1 MPPVRGYRALVLAL
15 ALLVVGGQL
24 VSVGPSQG
32 FAATDKVLILS
43 TTISGGLSSTEAN
56 EAAAKGLAV
65 DIVDPT
71 AWSAMTAAQFSAYRA
86 IILGDPTCSGAYSAA
101 AATATATTWEPLL
114 NGNVIIVGTDPVFH
128 QNNHSGAEKL
138 TRDAVDFAVA
148 QPGKTGAYIS
158 LSCYYAGAQAHTP
171 VPLLD
176 GIEKDGFTV
185 TGVDCQDS
193 GHVVA
198 VSPAIVG
205 LTDADLQNWQCSV
218 HEAFDKFPGS
228 FTVLAIDTSHAS
240 TFTASDGTTGSPYI
254 LATGDIQSFPLS
266 LRPLSG
272 TVAAG
277 GSYSVTAQLLDV
289 HTRAPVS
296 GQVIGFGVTAGPDTG
311 AHGTCSPDAG
321 CATGASGTVSWT
333 FATGHQAGDDTIQ
346 AFVDLN
352 HNGTADLAEPQTT
365 AGVQVTGET
374 IRDAVF
380 VHGWH
385 SNANDVQLGTAY
397 APLMKALL
405 NRLPDHT
412 KALIFYQDLAYKT
425 QTGCDSLMPTPD
437 ANTQSLHIE
446 PNAADSN
453 VCDSESDLG
462 YNAANLDNLIQ
473 AQTGPVAVISNSLGG
488 GIVRGWMALAQQR
501 PNDTTLQL
509 ASTVIFTQGTQQGV
523 FWTNLDRQSK
533 ESFGGPGQA
542 IFRWAANAIG
552 YDVSKPAAR
561 DVVPQGPWYQS
572 VNPVP
577 VPPQLHYYNFYSD
590 VKVHY
595 VQYFFIWK
603 VADLGTD
610 DFGDTAMLPG
620 DPDPSKMPKD
630 GGSRFLP
637 GLKSTAD
644 RHEFAYNHTY
654 DAVITSDGDGTAGL
668 GMASQAFVLVT
679 GDPAIHPKYID
690 NGANGSFTVDS
701 CNGSGQV
708 TPIAKILY
716 ILDHPS
722 AGCSP

>member
-1 MPPVRGYRALVLAL
+1 VKPL
-15 ALLVVGGQL
+15 
-24 VSVGPSQG
+24 PS
-32 FAATDKVLILS
+32 FAATDRVLILS

-56 EAAAKGLAV
+56 EAAARGFAV

-71 AWSAMTAAQFSAYRA
+71 AWSAMTAAQFSTYRA
-86 IILGDPTCSGAYSAA
+86 IILGDPTCRVGTDSVAGAVS
-101 AATATATTWEPLL
+101 TASTWEPLL

-128 QNNHSGAEKL
+128 QTYGNNQAGAEKL

-148 QPGKTGAYIS
+148 QPGKTGAYIA
-158 LSCYYAGAQAHTP
+158 LSCYYAGVGAHTP

-176 GIEKDGFTV
+176 GIQKGGFTV

-218 HEAFDKFPGS
+218 HEGFDKFPGS

-240 TFTASDGTTGSPYI
+240 TYTASDGTTGTPYI
-254 LATGDIQSFPLS
+254 LATGEIQSFPLS

-272 TVAAG
+272 SVSAG
-277 GSYSVTAQLLDV
+277 GSYTVTAQLLDV
-289 HTRAPVS
+289 STKAPVI
-296 GQVIGFGVTAGPDTG
+296 GQAIGFRVTAGPDTG
-311 AHGTCSPDAG
+311 VSGKCSPDSA
-321 CATGASGTVSWT
+321 CKTGSSGTVAWT
-333 FATGHQAGDDTIQ
+333 FSAGSATGDDTIQ

-352 HNGTADLAEPQTT
+352 GNGTADLGEPQTT
-365 AGVQVTGET
+365 AGVKVTGDA

-380 VHGWH
+380 VHGWN
-385 SNANDVQLGTAY
+385 SNANDVQLGKSY
-397 APLMKALL
+397 SPLMKALL
-405 NRLPDHT
+405 TRLPDHV
-412 KALIFYQDLAYKT
+412 KALIYYQDLAYKT
-425 QTGCDSLMPTPD
+425 QTGCDPLMPTPD
-437 ANTQSLHIE
+437 PNTQGLYVQ
-446 PNAADSN
+446 PNAANPN

-462 YNAANLDNLIQ
+462 YNAATLDDLIQ
-473 AQTGPVAVISNSLGG
+473 SEGGPVAVISNSLGG

-501 PNDTTLQL
+501 SNDPTLKL
-509 ASTVIFTQGTQQGV
+509 VTTVIFTQGTQQGV
-523 FWTNLDRQSK
+523 FWTNLDQQSK
-533 ESFGGPGQA
+533 ASFGAPGQA
-542 IFRWAANAIG
+542 IFRWAAGAIG
-552 YDVSKPAAR
+552 YDVTKPAAQ
-561 DVVPQGPWYQS
+561 DVIPQGSWYQS

-577 VPPQLHYYNFYSD
+577 IPAKLHYYNFYSD
-590 VKVHY
+590 IKVHY
-595 VQYFFIWK
+595 LQYFLFWQT
-603 VADLGTD
+603 ADLGTED
-610 DFGDTAMLPG
+610 YGDTALLPG
-620 DPDPSKMPKD
+620 DPDPSKMPKS

-654 DAVITSDGDGTAGL
+654 DSVVSSDGQTNPGT
-668 GMASQAFVLVT
+668 GMLAQTFVLVT

-701 CNGSGQV
+701 CNGQGQV
-708 TPIAKILY
+708 TPVAKILY